1 MARTNGQE
9 LRLYYIGNLQN
20 SAKLDGKR
28 NDSKSFLCSG
38 HMGLKCTCMYI
49 PKTDISLKEK
59 FL

>member
-28 NDSKSFLCSG
+28 NDSESFYAVDTWDLNV
-38 HMGLKCTCMYI
+38 LAYI
-49 PKTDISLKEK
+49 PKIDIS
-59 FL
+59 